1 MKSVILNLQIACKKK
16 SKKIKRKIIQKW
28 LEKFLP
34 NFKSESEITIRIV
47 DKKEIQFL
55 NMKYRGKNKPTNI
68 LSFKFEPPKYIP
80 VKLIGDLVICKEI
93 IEEEAI
99 KMKKDIFQYT
109 AYIII
114 HGCLHLFGYD
124 HKNKKEEKNMKK
136 KEKKI
141 MNKLGY
147 KTI

>member
-1 MKSVILNLQIACKKK
+1 MKSVILNLQIAYKKNKIFKKK
-16 SKKIKRKIIQKW
+16 IIEKWLKKI
-28 LEKFLP
+28 LP
-34 NFKSESEITIRIV
+34 NFKPKTEITIRIV

-68 LSFKFEPPKYIP
+68 LSFKFESPKQISS
-80 VKLIGDLVICKEI
+80 KLIGDLVMCHEI
-93 IEEEAI
+93 IEKEALKI
-99 KMKKDIFQYT
+99 NKNILEYS
-109 AYIII
+109 AYLII

-136 KEKKI
+136 EERKI

-147 KTI
+147 QII